1 MKKLLAISL
10 IAMTAVTA
18 ANAEIASKAY
28 VDQQDDAVE
37 AIVTALSGK
46 VGNIPEGASA
56 TTVVGYIDEAVTSA
70 GGQTAQQVSS
80 AIDTKVGT
88 LDGNITGSGN
98 VVATISEA
106 DGIVTGTMGNALDKI
121 GTASGDGNV
130 ITAISKNSDN
140 QTIDVV
146 KGITALTASDIDQTY
161 DATSAKAQS
170 GVAVASAISAAGGQ
184 TAQQVSSAI
193 DTKVGTLDGNI
204 TGSGNVVATISE
216 ADGIV
221 TGTMGNALDKI
232 GTASGDGNVITAI
245 SKNSDNQTIDV
256 VKGITA
262 LTASDIDQTYD
273 ATSAKAQSGVA
284 VASAIS
290 AAGGQTAQQVSDA
303 IDTKVGTLDDT
314 SGAAQAGKWVT
325 AVTQTD
331 GKITATMADPLA
343 AFTKLSANQGDGV
356 YALTATAS
364 DGNIT
369 GYKWEL
375 IERATPAQP

>member
-56 TTVVGYIDEAVTSA
+56 TTVVGYIDEAVTS
-70 GGQTAQQVSS
+70 
-80 AIDTKVGT
+80 
-88 LDGNITGSGN
+88 
-98 VVATISEA
+98 
-106 DGIVTGTMGNALDKI
+106 
-121 GTASGDGNV
+121 
-130 ITAISKNSDN
+130 
-140 QTIDVV
+140 
-146 KGITALTASDIDQTY
+146 
-161 DATSAKAQS
+161 
-170 GVAVASAISAAGGQ
+170 AGGQ